1 MNRAD
6 TLRAY
11 RSMAGW
17 YDLVF
22 GASFSEGRRVAV
34 RLANDAPDQT
44 ILEVGVG
51 TGLSLPLFRKDARVT
66 GIDVSPHMLA
76 KARLRVA
83 RRGLTQVEALRRMA
97 AERLDFPDDHFDAV
111 VVLYVVSVLSD
122 PARFGTA
129 LRRVVKPG
137 GRIVIVNHFS
147 SVGGPMREV
156 ERFLAPY
163 ADRIGFH
170 ADFPLDPFLAASGLR
185 LRHSRQVNLFG
196 YWTLLDCVNDK
207 PPSEPPP

>member
-22 GASFSEGRRVAV
+22 GASFSEGRRLAV
-34 RLANDAPDQT
+34 RLANDAPGQT

-76 KARLRVA
+76 KARIRVA
-83 RRGLTQVEALRRMA
+83 RRGLTL
-97 AERLDFPDDHFDAV
+97 
-111 VVLYVVSVLSD
+111 
-122 PARFGTA
+122 
-129 LRRVVKPG
+129 
-137 GRIVIVNHFS
+137 
-147 SVGGPMREV
+147 
-156 ERFLAPY
+156 
-163 ADRIGFH
+163 
-170 ADFPLDPFLAASGLR
+170 
-185 LRHSRQVNLFG
+185 
-196 YWTLLDCVNDK
+196 
-207 PPSEPPP
+207 